1 MKRYASL
8 KLLLALLLC
17 LSPTGRA
24 QNALNC
30 DQLRD
35 KIAQLEKLDIKA
47 MSPSIQQ
54 VYKESLLKLYAQF
67 GQCIQRDI
75 SAMSDMQKAVA
86 GTDAA
91 PDVENR
97 LRGLQKEKSDTDG
110 KLTLLRAALNL
121 PDPQATASGTVAAQ
135 PEPTLSSEPARE
147 QSVEPDA
154 AVAADP
160 ATSPEATTTSPDAAA
175 PQTTGAA
182 ITCAP
187 PVTYADPP
195 SILLDIAGKDAADVV
210 RNNDPDRSIRSIS
223 QMILYTLSDAASP
236 ASSEMVRTL
245 EAYQFLA
252 ETARTDKQLGASAK
266 SDGAVSAIEKPGFA
280 RLLGFAIEHG
290 GINKKNDGTNLTL
303 STSFYSLYTFNSA
316 DTAETYDRAGVLN
329 RIGVAATFNID
340 NTDDELANARRNNLS
355 EWSVKARLFGD
366 RSTRSA
372 SFQRFFDREIRPLI
386 RARLSSLGGATNQIS
401 QRLPAFNQIS
411 RATRRCLPTQVKTR
425 MDAPDYKS
433 ATPEAQQKMISDLI
447 LGHLKSNVFDRVANG
462 TLKLDAPDVAF
473 IEGEFLPGLKTAIG
487 NLLMGRELLEKRI
500 DDLKKGPMGTF
511 AYTNHREPLASDYS
525 ETKFLFEQDKSFLR
539 PLKLTGNFGLSF
551 YHRPDRALNQQKLRD
566 ISAAI
571 SFDGTTDSPF
581 TEAENLSKVTYSF
594 VGRYERLFENRRMT
608 NRKPDL
614 ATAQFVMEI
623 PFIKGL
629 SLPFSLTYANA
640 TEEERKKNVRFNFGM
655 RLDTDKLFELL
666 RAPSASR

>member
-17 LSPTGRA
+17 LSPTGSA
-24 QNALNC
+24 QTALNC
-30 DQLRD
+30 DQLRE
-35 KIAQLEKLDIKA
+35 KIAQLEKMDLKA

-54 VYKESLLKLYAQF
+54 IYRESLLKLHTQF
-67 GQCIQRDI
+67 GQCLQRDI
-75 SAMSDMQKAVA
+75 SAMTDMQKAVA

-91 PDVENR
+91 PDVEDK
-97 LRGLQKEKSDTDG
+97 LRGLQKERAETDA
-110 KLTLLRAALNL
+110 KLALLR
-121 PDPQATASGTVAAQ
+121 TASNLSTPQSTADA
-135 PEPTLSSEPARE
+135 PPAPTETASSDEPARE
-147 QSVEPDA
+147 QPDA
-154 AVAADP
+154 DDAVNTDP
-160 ATSPEATTTSPDAAA
+160 ASPAGATTPSPVAV
-175 PQTTGAA
+175 QTTGAA

-187 PVTYADPP
+187 PLTYADPP
-195 SILLDIAGKDAADVV
+195 SILSDIAGKDAADVV
-210 RNNDPDRSIRSIS
+210 RNNDPDRAIRSLS

-245 EAYQFLA
+245 EAYQFLG

-303 STSFYSLYTFNSA
+303 STSLYSLYTFNRG

-329 RIGVAATFNID
+329 RVGVAATFNID

-372 SFQRFFDREIRPLI
+372 SFQKFFDAEIRPLI
-386 RARLSSLGGATNQIS
+386 RARLASLGGATNQLS
-401 QRLPAFNQIS
+401 QRLPVFNQIA
-411 RATRRCLPTQVKTR
+411 RAGRRCLPTQVRTR

-433 ATPEAQQKMISDLI
+433 ATPEAQQKIISDLI
-447 LGHLKSNVFDRVANG
+447 LGHLKANVLDRVANG

-473 IEGEFLPGLKTAIG
+473 IEVEFLPGLKTAIG
-487 NLLMGRELLEKRI
+487 NLLMGRDLLEKRI
-500 DDLKKGPMGTF
+500 EDLKKSPLGTL
-511 AYTNHREPLASDYS
+511 AYTNHRQPLASDYS
-525 ETKFLFEQDKSFLR
+525 EAKFLFEQDKSFFR
-539 PLKLTGNFGLSF
+539 PLKLMGNLGVSF
-551 YHRPDRALNQQKLRD
+551 YHSPDRALNQQKLRD

-571 SFDGTTDSPF
+571 SFEGTTASPF
-581 TEAENLSKVTYSF
+581 TEAENLSKITYSF
-594 VGRYERLFENRRMT
+594 VGRYERLFENRRMA

-623 PFIKGL
+623 PFIRGL

-655 RLDTDKLFELL
+655 RLDTDKLFDLL